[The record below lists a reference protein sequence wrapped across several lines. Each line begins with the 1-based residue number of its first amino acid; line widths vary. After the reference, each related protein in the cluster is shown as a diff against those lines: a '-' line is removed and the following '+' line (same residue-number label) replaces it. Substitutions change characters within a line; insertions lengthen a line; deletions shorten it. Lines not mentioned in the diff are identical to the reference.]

1 MKPVIAITPLY
12 DKQSD
17 RYFIRG
23 GYTDSIEKAGGIPL
37 ILPFTEDLSILERFL
52 PLIDGFVFAG
62 GHDIQPLLYAKEDK
76 GYSGASI
83 PARDAMELFL
93 YDYLIKNDL
102 PALGICRGIQ
112 LFNVAAGGDLF
123 QDLQKERDTSLTH
136 FVSSKKGQGIPSE
149 EDNRHEIS
157 INPQS
162 DLAKLL
168 HTENLVVNSFH
179 HQGIRRLADGYE
191 VMATASDGTIEAIKR
206 TESSWL
212 WGVQWHPELLYADE
226 PEHFALFEELVRQA
240 AKRKEA
246 RTVK

>member
-12 DKQSD
+12 DQQSD

-37 ILPFTEDLSILERFL
+37 ILPFTQDLSLLESYL

-62 GHDIQPLLYAKEDK
+62 GHDIEPLRYAKEDK
-76 GYSGASI
+76 GYSGSTI
-83 PARDAMELFL
+83 PARDEMELFL

-112 LFNVAAGGDLF
+112 MFNVAGGGDLF
-123 QDLQKERDTSLTH
+123 QDLSKERESSMTH

-149 EDNRHEIS
+149 EDNRHLIEID
-157 INPQS
+157 PKS
-162 DLAKLL
+162 DLYRLL
-168 HTENLVVNSFH
+168 HTKSLEVNSFH
-179 HQGIRRLADGYE
+179 HQGVRTLADGYE
-191 VMATASDGTIEAIKR
+191 VMAKAADGTIEAISRKG
-206 TESSWL
+206 SSWL

-226 PEHFALFEELVRQA
+226 PAHFALFQELVRQA
-240 AKRKEA
+240 AIRKEA
-246 RTVK
+246 RNR